1 MYRPAK
7 ARLRAEGLGV
17 DEGQATPDD
26 SPLIPDL
33 LSANL
38 AAIGGDTSMYDD
50 ESGEGSRA
58 HDKEIISLV
67 SLVWD
72 AGAAAR
78 DAQ

>member
-1 MYRPAK
+1 MSAGGFVRRRRWIRLMYRPAK

-38 AAIGGDTSMYDD
+38 AAVGGDTSMYDD
-50 ESGEGSRA
+50 ESEEES
-58 HDKEIISLV
+58 DE
-67 SLVWD
+67 D
-72 AGAAAR
+72 AMEE
-78 DAQ
+78 